1 MIRPSSPLTMLLSR
15 HTRRRAFITLF
26 GGAAAWP
33 LAARAAGK
41 RPRVAVLTLLSSQDE
56 RGRIVAFIAGMREL
70 GYVAG
75 QTLDIDYRYAEG
87 DTERLRPLAREL
99 MALAPDVMFAG
110 EPSAARAAKAL
121 APNLPIVCPVLGDH
135 LPDLFASY
143 ARPGGSVT
151 GVASIVEGVNA
162 KLVELAND
170 AVPGLMRVGLL
181 VNPAGANRALVE
193 GQVDAA
199 ARARGMSTLIEE
211 ASRSDALAPALDRMA
226 KAGAQVVIVQ
236 PNGLFINQR
245 NTILR
250 QALAA
255 RLPTIFDDRGAVEA
269 GGFMSYGVNQSE
281 GSRHAATFVDKILK
295 GAKPGDLPIEFSTK
309 IEMLINLKPRRH
321 SASKFR
327 RRSSR
332 APTR

>member
-1 MIRPSSPLTMLLSR
+1 VK
-15 HTRRRAFITLF
+15 RREFITLL
-26 GGAAAWP
+26 GGAAAAAWP

-41 RPRVAVLTLLSSQDE
+41 RPRVAVLTLLSPQDE

-75 QTLDIDYRYAEG
+75 QTVDVDYRYAEG

-99 MALAPDVMFAG
+99 MALAPDVIFAG

-199 ARARGMSTLIEE
+199 ARARGMTTLIEE
-211 ASRSDALAPALDRMA
+211 ASRSDALAPALDSMA
-226 KAGAQVVIVQ
+226 NAGAQVVIVH
-236 PNGLFINQR
+236 PTACSSISAIRSCGKRSRRDYRRYSMTVELSKP
-245 NTILR
+245 
-250 QALAA
+250 AA
-255 RLPTIFDDRGAVEA
+255 
-269 GGFMSYGVNQSE
+269 S
-281 GSRHAATFVDKILK
+281 
-295 GAKPGDLPIEFSTK
+295 
-309 IEMLINLKPRRH
+309 
-321 SASKFR
+321 
-327 RRSSR
+327 
-332 APTR
+332 